1 MGNRSPEMMSGAA
14 ASGGPSGSDLAVQ
27 VTGLTKSYGDYVALG
42 GIDLE
47 VKRGEVLALL
57 GPNGAGKTTAVEIL
71 EGYRTRDS
79 GQVRVLG
86 HDPARRERSL
96 RARVGIVLQECAVDP
111 YLTVVEALTQRSGL
125 YDRPRRVDDVVGLVG
140 LEAKAGSR
148 VKTLSGGQQ
157 RRLDLGLALVGDPE
171 LIFLDE
177 PTTGF
182 DPSARREA
190 WVVVRDLCAEGRTVV
205 LTTHYMDEA
214 QALADTVVVLAG
226 GRVVASGPPDT
237 LGGRDRGVSTIR
249 FVPPD
254 GVGLADLPLAEGV
267 EARMR
272 AGYVEF
278 AVAEPT
284 AALHSLTR
292 WALDR
297 GEGLDGLAV
306 ERPSLEDVYL
316 ALTGESARPG
326 SPTGDALEDESD
338 DAPGEVAT

>member
-1 MGNRSPEMMSGAA
+1 MTADRR
-14 ASGGPSGSDLAVQ
+14 DLAISVS
-27 VTGLTKSYGDYVALG
+27 GLTKSYGPAVALA

-47 VKRGEVLALL
+47 VRRGEVLALL

-71 EGYRTRDS
+71 EGYRSRDG
-79 GQVRVLG
+79 GQVSVLG
-86 HDPARRERSL
+86 ADPARRDRSL

-111 YLTVVEALTQRSGL
+111 YLSVREALDQRAVL
-125 YDRPRRVDDVVGLVG
+125 YARPRPVDEIIDLVG
-140 LEAKAGSR
+140 LAAKSRAR

-157 RRLDLGLALVGDPE
+157 RRLDLGLALVGDPD

-190 WVVVRDLCAEGRTVV
+190 WEVVRGLCAEGRTVL

-237 LGGRDRGVSTIR
+237 LGGRDHGVTTVR
-249 FVPPD
+249 FGLPE
-254 GVGLADLPLAEGV
+254 GASLADLPLPPD
-267 EARMR
+267 ARPALR
-272 AGYVEF
+272 AGTVAF
-278 AVAEPT
+278 TTAEPT
-284 AALHSLTR
+284 AALAALTT

-297 GEGLDGLAV
+297 GVELAGLVV

-316 ALTGESARPG
+316 ALTGGPDGQARDG
-326 SPTGDALEDESD
+326 RTGDGQGPDGA
-338 DAPGEVAT
+338 APGGAP

>member
-1 MGNRSPEMMSGAA
+1 MGNRSTGTASGTA
-14 ASGGPSGSDLAVQ
+14 ASDSAIR
-27 VTGLTKSYGDYVALG
+27 VTGLTKTYGDFVALQ

-47 VKRGEVLALL
+47 VQRGEVLALL

-79 GQVRVLG
+79 GEVSVLG

-111 YLTVVEALTQRSGL
+111 YLTVVEALTQRAGL
-125 YDRPRRVDDVVGLVG
+125 YDQPRGVDEVVGLVG
-140 LEAKAGSR
+140 LGAKAGSR

-171 LIFLDE
+171 VIFLDE

-190 WVVVRDLCAEGRTVV
+190 WEVVRDLCAEGRTVV

-226 GRVVASGPPDT
+226 GRVVATGPPGT
-237 LGGRDRGVSTIR
+237 LGGRDRGMSTVR
-249 FVPPD
+249 FVLPD
-254 GVGLADLPLAEGV
+254 GVELSDLPLPGGV
-267 EARMR
+267 EARVR
-272 AGYVEF
+272 AGFVEF
-278 AVAEPT
+278 AVPEPT
-284 AALHSLTR
+284 AALHALTR

-297 GEGLDGLAV
+297 GEGLSGLAV

-316 ALTGESARPG
+316 ALTGDPSPGGSSAGDG
-326 SPTGDALEDESD
+326 S
-338 DAPGEVAT
+338 GEEAT